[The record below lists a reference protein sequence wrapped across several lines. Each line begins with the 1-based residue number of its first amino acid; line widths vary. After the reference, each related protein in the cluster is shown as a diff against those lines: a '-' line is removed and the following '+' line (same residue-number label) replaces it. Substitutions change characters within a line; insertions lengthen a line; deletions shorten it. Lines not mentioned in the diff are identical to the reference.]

1 MSAFITN
8 VVLAGVGGD
17 RFSLPKLIRR
27 LTFFQATGNLG
38 PSILEQLLLAGD
50 FTVTVLVRKE
60 SPRTFPPGVKT
71 VTVNY
76 DSIDSLTSA
85 LSGQDAVVSTLP
97 ISAPE
102 KQLLLIE
109 AAAKAGVKRFLPTE
123 FGSHTRNAK
132 VRQLP
137 IFQTKFDAQDL
148 LEKKAKEGTLTYT
161 LVVNGAFFDWG
172 LKINW
177 LVNAKDKHAILYD
190 GGDRKISFSLLS
202 DVGKAVVGVFRHAEE
217 TKNKMVFI
225 QSTVQSFKDVYEIA
239 KKLTPGE
246 KWTDEVVM
254 VDDLLTSAWAEINKE
269 NPDPEKFA
277 VKFITSAIAGE
288 GYGSLFEKNDNELLG
303 IKELSR
309 EEVEEVVKK
318 YL

>member
-1 MSAFITN
+1 MATSITK
-8 VVLAGVGGD
+8 VVLAG
-17 RFSLPKLIRR
+17 
-27 LTFFQATGNLG
+27 ATGNLG
-38 PSILEQLLLAGD
+38 PSILEQLLLAGE

-60 SPRTFPPGVKT
+60 SPRTFPPAVKT
-71 VTVNY
+71 VTVDY
-76 DSIDSLTSA
+76 DSLESLTSA
-85 LSGQDAVVSTLP
+85 LSGQGAVISTLP
-97 ISAPE
+97 ITAPE

-123 FGSHTRNAK
+123 FGSDTRNPK

-137 IFQTKFDAQDL
+137 IFQTKFIAQDL

-161 LVVNGAFFDWG
+161 LVANGAFFDWG

-177 LVNAKDKHAILYD
+177 LVNAKDRHAVLYD
-190 GGDRKISFSLLS
+190 GGNRKFSLSLLS
-202 DVGKAVVGVFRHAEE
+202 DVGKAVVGVLRHPKE
-217 TKNKMVFI
+217 TENRMVFV
-225 QSTVQSFKDVYEIA
+225 QSTAQSFKDVYEIA

-246 KWTDEVVM
+246 KWTEEVVM
-254 VDDLLTSAWAEINKE
+254 VEDLLSAAWAEIKKE

-277 VKFITSAIAGE
+277 ERFITSVISGE

-303 IKELSR
+303 IKELTQD
-309 EEVEEVVKK
+309 EVEEVVKR